1 MRNTKSRRVCQPR
14 GTPLSLDGPPGAL
27 SKPQKAVSNSPVCSS
42 ITAQVSDTINKNSS
56 SGEIT
61 STTISASIK
70 PLQTITDSE
79 STVFA
84 ERNYADKTKKT
95 ELLTK
100 FENSSTPS
108 KLDKSL
114 EANTANTAPLS
125 PPITPGSST
134 TGPILKS
141 AILENPQNVIHP
153 SIHPSLHNIENSC
166 RRISSSLKQLM
177 SIYKIPDSDL
187 DIVFLTDEISHIK
200 SNVLLFSRPSYPS
213 NKTKATTP
221 ASADTMD
228 SNTQTS
234 TDLVNSNTQTST
246 DSSDS
251 TTQTST
257 DSSHST
263 TQTSTDSSDSASQTI
278 TIPDW
283 CTGPRNYELAQIAQL
298 KDCLAAATL
307 QPSPTPIHTELSTEN
322 VILPTSASSVTTQP
336 QHAQAK
342 TADMSTTTRS
352 WAAVVKRES
361 KPDPPTW
368 QQHPAK
374 VEARKKRRVTSKLFR
389 LSNPLTFTR
398 IHFLIPNTMG
408 LRKCPSGSKLRTAL
422 WDIVKFLGIRKGVID
437 VSIIGCHTMELY
449 VVDSHMD
456 SVLSALTK
464 NQLKPIT
471 DLDLMEPPDWNPSMD
486 MESKVTRRLVWK
498 YYHARL
504 VNLRKCIL
512 LGLPENVQAQITE
525 TASSMGSRYKS
536 NKLPLFLEDE
546 DNHDVYSTAS
556 AADDDAASTTL
567 WF

>member
-114 EANTANTAPLS
+114 EANTANIAPLS

-141 AILENPQNVIHP
+141 AILEKTQNVIHP
-153 SIHPSLHNIENSC
+153 SIHPFLHNIETSC
-166 RRISSSLKQLM
+166 RRISSSLKRLM
-177 SIYKIPDSDL
+177 STYKIPDSNRE
-187 DIVFLTDEISHIK
+187 IVLLTAEISHIK
-200 SNVLLFSRPSYPS
+200 TNVF
-213 NKTKATTP
+213 
-221 ASADTMD
+221 
-228 SNTQTS
+228 
-234 TDLVNSNTQTST
+234 LVNSNTQTST